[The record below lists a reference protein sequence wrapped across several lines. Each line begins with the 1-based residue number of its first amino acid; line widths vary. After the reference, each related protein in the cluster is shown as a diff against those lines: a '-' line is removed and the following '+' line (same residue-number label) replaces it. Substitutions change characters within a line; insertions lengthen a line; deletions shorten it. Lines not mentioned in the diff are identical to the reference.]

1 MTFHDLRTTER
12 GFMLKP
18 IWPAVLMLL
27 VACPAIKPVVTKGIS
42 GTVTIAGTGTQ
53 GIGTQGTS
61 TQGIGNPQ
69 IALTDIVPGEVLVT
83 FKSDLGARSVSSL
96 SVKNVSLRSVR
107 TSGLARTSLYRS
119 DTARSVSETLSLVK
133 ELQARPDVAWAEPN
147 QILHAVAVPDDT
159 NYNLQWHYN
168 AINLPQAWNLETGGT
183 NPVTVAVVDSG
194 LLTRHPDIQGKFWPG
209 YDFVSN
215 AQLSNDGDGRD
226 SNAEDPGDDPGRQGS
241 YHGSH
246 VAGTIAALTNNGQG
260 VAGVSWG
267 AKILPVRVLGNAGS
281 GSVSDIID
289 GLFWAAGIPVSGVPV
304 NSNPA
309 QVINISLGAK
319 GLCRSGST
327 LQRAFD
333 QVNAKG
339 VIIVVAAGNENVE
352 AAETIPASCSGVI
365 TVGAT
370 TRTGTRAAYSNF
382 GPRLDVMA
390 PGGRGDDNQNVID
403 EVLSLDKDDQTRTFG
418 YGYKQ
423 GTSMAAPHVAGVIAL
438 LISRDRNLGFSRAL
452 SILKR
457 TARPLTAAQCTDQG
471 TAKLPVDCGAGLI
484 DAFAALNELNA
495 NPDFSLGL
503 NPSSVIAERGQT
515 VQLQITQSNFN
526 GFAGTTNPKL
536 IKSISGLSLSVGPPN
551 ANGNRT
557 LGLRVDASVPI
568 GIYPISFGDTVSGL
582 TREVNLSLKVVASN
596 VELSPTENVAGT
608 EIVFCRDRKDG
619 KCDVYTTLIAQSGN
633 SADFSSQDLPDGDY
647 GVWACKDINNDNK
660 DANGNKDYRCRVGDL
675 YGEYIAAGGLVRPA
689 ATGIDIDLGIVTSVK
704 PTGILTTTRGQFQL
718 KGWQPVQ

>member
-1 MTFHDLRTTER
+1 
-12 GFMLKP
+12 MLKP

-27 VACPAIKPVVTKGIS
+27 VACPAIKPVATKGIS

-53 GIGTQGTS
+53 GIG
-61 TQGIGNPQ
+61 NRQ

-83 FKSDLGARSVSSL
+83 FKSDLGARSLSSL
-96 SVKNVSLRSVR
+96 SVNKISLQSVR

-119 DTARSVSETLSLVK
+119 DTARSVSETLNLVK

-147 QILHAVAVPDDT
+147 QILHALLKPSDPAYLDGS
-159 NYNLQWHYN
+159 QWHYD

-183 NPVTVAVVDSG
+183 NPVTVAVLDSG
-194 LLTRHPDIQGKFWPG
+194 LLTKHPDIQGKFWPG

-370 TRTGTRAAYSNF
+370 TRPTTSNPIGTRASYSNF
-382 GPRLDVMA
+382 GPRVDVMA

-403 EVLSLDKDDQTRTFG
+403 EVLSLDKDDPTGAFV

-438 LISRDRNLGFSRAL
+438 LKSRDKNLGFSRAL

-471 TAKLPVDCGAGLI
+471 TAKLSVDCGAGLI
-484 DAFAALNELNA
+484 DAFAALNELNT

-515 VQLQITQSNFN
+515 VQLQISQSNFN
-526 GFAGTTNPKL
+526 GFVGTANPKL
-536 IKSISGLSLSVGPPN
+536 IKSISGLILSVGPVN
-551 ANGNRT
+551 ANGIRT
-557 LGLRVDASVPI
+557 LGLNVPSSVPI

-582 TREVNLSLKVVASN
+582 TREVSLSLKVVASN

-608 EIVFCRDRKDG
+608 EIVFCLDQKNG
-619 KCDVYTTLIAQSGN
+619 KCGVYTALVTQSGN
-633 SADFSSQDLPDGDY
+633 SGDYSNPELPDGDY
-647 GVWACKDINNDNK
+647 IVWACKDINNDNR
-660 DANGNKDYRCRVGDL
+660 DVNGKKDYRCRVGDL
-675 YGEYIAAGGLVRPA
+675 YGEYIAAGGVVQPA